1 MLQVLELMAVVAAA
15 SFGVLLARSKQLDP
29 VGAITVTFLVSFGGG
44 TLRDLLLG
52 RQPLFWIENEHY
64 AWIVFAIA
72 AVGSVLPGL
81 PRGLDR
87 WLVLPD
93 AIGMALFSIAGAG
106 VAVRHQAFAVS
117 PFLASLF
124 GVITGT
130 FGGVLGDIAVNE
142 VPRLFQPTTPLYATC
157 AFAGCWV
164 YLLLRG
170 TALGPEVAMWS
181 GAATVV
187 LLRLAAL
194 RWNLRLPGPRR

>member
-1 MLQVLELMAVVAAA
+1 MLQFLELMAVIAAA

-29 VGAITVTFLVSFGGG
+29 VGAITVTFLVAFGGG
-44 TLRDLLLG
+44 TLRDLLLA
-52 RQPLFWIENEHY
+52 RQPLFWIEHEHY
-64 AWIVFAIA
+64 AWITFGIA
-72 AVGSVLPGL
+72 VVGSLLPRL

-87 WLVLPD
+87 WLALPD
-93 AIGMALFSIAGAG
+93 AVGMALFSIAGAG
-106 VAVRHQAFAVS
+106 VAIRTQAFPVS

-142 VPRLFQPTTPLYATC
+142 VPRLFQPTMPLYATC

-170 TALGPEVAMWS
+170 TAVGPDVALGT
-181 GAATVV
+181 GATTIV

-194 RWNLRLPGPRR
+194 RWNVRLPAPRH